1 MLSRVSCRVT
11 QHLAMMR
18 LADYKP
24 RVDRAAQGGG
34 HGTLRRTRGAVR
46 VLALAGVALV
56 LALAA
61 AAPPAAAADSPDSSV
76 PAQVGPPAEPRRGAA
91 EPQRDD
97 ATIAAG
103 LMISP
108 AAAARQRR
116 AVCDEARRQGEIVV
130 CGADRGE
137 QWRVP
142 STADSDP
149 ASRQGQDTGVP
160 RAPDV
165 SGLPDC
171 SRGCVG
177 FGRVPPPV
185 YVVDFS
191 KLPEAPAGSDAD
203 RIAKGEAP
211 TR

>member
-11 QHLAMMR
+11 QHLAMMPV
-18 LADYKP
+18 ADYKP
-24 RVDRAAQGGG
+24 RVDGAAPGGG
-34 HGTLRRTRGAVR
+34 HGTLWRTRAAAR
-46 VLALAGVALV
+46 VVAVALV
-56 LALAA
+56 ALVAGT
-61 AAPPAAAADSPDSSV
+61 PPAAAAASADSPVRAPS
-76 PAQVGPPAEPRRGAA
+76 GPPAEPRRAAA
-91 EPQRDD
+91 EPRRDD
-97 ATIAAG
+97 AAIAAG

-171 SRGCVG
+171 SRGCIG